1 MLLGTITL
9 IYWKESGLG
18 STLYEIVPGFLVNVI
33 VIMIGNKIYTQK
45 NKGVLAEFD
54 EVQRI
59 YERDI

>member
-1 MLLGTITL
+1 
-9 IYWKESGLG
+9 
-18 STLYEIVPGFLVNVI
+18 VPGFLVNVI